1 VKLTVPVLRDL
12 VMLTIGSGGMV
23 HELFLVAA
31 PSGLRITTSMGLM
44 AGSAVLNGWWFGQ
57 RSRESGSTVP
67 QPLPSPSQSSSSGP

>member
-1 VKLTVPVLRDL
+1 MRLTVPVLRDL

-31 PSGLRITTSMGLM
+31 PSGMRVTASLGLM

-57 RSRESGSTVP
+57 RTRENVP
-67 QPLPSPSQSSSSGP
+67 TGPSPSPSPSQSSSSGS